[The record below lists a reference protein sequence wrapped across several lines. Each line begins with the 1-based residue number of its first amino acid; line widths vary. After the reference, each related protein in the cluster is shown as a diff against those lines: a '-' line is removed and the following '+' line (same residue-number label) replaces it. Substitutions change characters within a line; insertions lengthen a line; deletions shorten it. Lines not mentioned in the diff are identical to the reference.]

1 MPRLSKNAPTFLLP
15 DSTPTVSKHTGN
27 PYSKNTLATYKT
39 RLNSLAQNG
48 IVDASQLVQNQD
60 EAIKIGLAESKGDSN
75 KMRLFLSAM
84 FYALDALPNS
94 SKTKLQCEYEK
105 HRTFGVKKGECL
117 LDALQT

>member
-1 MPRLSKNAPTFLLP
+1 MPRLSKSAPTFLLP
-15 DSTPTVSKHTGN
+15 DSAPTVSKHTGA

-39 RLNSLAQNG
+39 RLNALASHG
-48 IVDASQLVQNQD
+48 IANASDLSANQD
-60 EAIKIGLAESKGDSN
+60 EAIKVALAESKGDSN

-84 FYALDALPNS
+84 FYALDALPDL

-117 LDALQT
+117 IADES